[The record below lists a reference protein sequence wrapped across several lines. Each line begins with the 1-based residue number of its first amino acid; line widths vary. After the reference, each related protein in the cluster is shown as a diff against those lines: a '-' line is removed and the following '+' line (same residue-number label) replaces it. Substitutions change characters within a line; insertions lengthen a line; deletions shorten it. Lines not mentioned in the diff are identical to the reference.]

1 MNDLHEWF
9 NRNAG
14 KPLTVEVFR
23 DLQTTLG
30 TYTPP
35 LPAEAPGAGKSEAW
49 AQSVVRLEAS
59 EKGVKLFRNNV
70 GVLED
75 KTGRPVRY
83 GLGNDSAKMNEVI
96 KSGDLI
102 GIRPLVIL
110 PHHVGHTFGQFVSR
124 EVKSP
129 GWQYTGQGRETAQLA
144 WCNLV
149 NSCGGD
155 AAFATGPGT
164 L

>member
-1 MNDLHEWF
+1 MNGIHEWF
-9 NRNAG
+9 RRNAG
-14 KPLTVEVFR
+14 QPLTLEVFR

-35 LPAEAPGAGKSEAW
+35 LPVGAEGVGKSEAW
-49 AQSVVRLEAS
+49 AQSLVRLEAS
-59 EKGVKLFRNNV
+59 EKGVKLFRNNC
-70 GVLED
+70 GALKDEG
-75 KTGRPVRY
+75 GRLVRF
-83 GLGNDSAKMNEVI
+83 GLGNDSAKMSEI
-96 KSGDLI
+96 LKSGDLL
-102 GIRPLVIL
+102 GLRPVLIQER
-110 PHHVGHTFGQFVSR
+110 HVGHIIGQFMSR
-124 EVKSP
+124 EMKPP
-129 GWQYTGQGRETAQLA
+129 GWQYTGTGREVAQMA

>member
-1 MNDLHEWF
+1 MNLHTWAARW
-9 NRNAG
+9 NI
-14 KPLTVEVFR
+14 PLECLR

-49 AQSVVRLEAS
+49 VQSVVRLEAS

-83 GLGNDSAKMNEVI
+83 GLGNDSPKMNEVI

-102 GIRPLVIL
+102 GLKSIIVTPAM
-110 PHHVGHTFGQFVSR
+110 VGHCFGQFVSI
-124 EVKSP
+124 ECKSP
-129 GWQYTGQGRETAQLA
+129 GWQFTGTGREKAQLA
-144 WCNLV
+144 WANLV
-149 NSCGGD
+149 NSMGGM
-155 AAFATGPGT
+155 ACFATGPGT

>member
-14 KPLTVEVFR
+14 KPLTVEAFR
-23 DLQTTLG
+23 DLQITLG

-102 GIRPLVIL
+102 GLKSVIIT
-110 PHHVGHTFGQFVSR
+110 PAMIGHRFGQFVSV
-124 EVKSP
+124 ECKSP
-129 GWQYTGQGRETAQLA
+129 GWQFTGTGREKAQLA
-144 WCNLV
+144 WANLV
-149 NSCGGD
+149 NSMGGM
-155 AAFATGPGT
+155 ACFATGPGVF
-164 L
+164 

>member
-35 LPAEAPGAGKSEAW
+35 LPTEAPGAGKSEAW

-102 GIRPLVIL
+102 GLKSVIIT
-110 PHHVGHTFGQFVSR
+110 PAMIGHRFGQFVSV
-124 EVKSP
+124 ECKSP
-129 GWQYTGQGRETAQLA
+129 GWQFTGAGREKAQLA
-144 WCNLV
+144 WANLV
-149 NSCGGD
+149 NSMGGM
-155 AAFATGPGT
+155 ACFATGPGVF
-164 L
+164 

>member
-1 MNDLHEWF
+1 MNDLHEWARRW
-9 NRNAG
+9 NV
-14 KPLTVEVFR
+14 PLEMLR

-30 TYTPP
+30 VYTPP

-49 AQSVVRLEAS
+49 AQSAVRLEAS

-83 GLGNDSAKMNEVI
+83 GLGNDSPKMNEVI
-96 KSGDLI
+96 KSADLI

-124 EVKSP
+124 EIKP
-129 GWQYTGQGRETAQLA
+129 PNWQYTGSGREPAQLA
-144 WCNLV
+144 WANLI
-149 NSCGGD
+149 NANGGD

>member
-70 GVLED
+70 GALKD
-75 KTGRPVRY
+75 DRGRLVRY
-83 GLGNDSAKMNEVI
+83 GLGNDSAAMNAVL
-96 KSGDLI
+96 KSADLI
-102 GIRPLVIL
+102 GVRPVLIQ
-110 PHHVGHTFGQFVSR
+110 PWHVGHTFGQFVSR
-124 EVKSP
+124 ECKVP
-129 GWQYTGQGRETAQLA
+129 GWQYSGKGRESAQLA
-144 WCNLV
+144 WANLI
-149 NSCGGD
+149 NACGGD
-155 AAFATGPGT
+155 AAFTTGPGS

>member
-1 MNDLHEWF
+1 MNNLHEWF
-9 NRNAG
+9 VRNAG
-14 KPLTVEVFR
+14 RPLTLELLR
-23 DLQTTLG
+23 DLQITLG
-30 TYTPP
+30 TYT
-35 LPAEAPGAGKSEAW
+35 LPTPDCDPGRGKSEAW
-49 AQSVVRLEAS
+49 AQSAVRLEAS
-59 EKGVKLFRNNV
+59 VKGVKLFRNNV

-83 GLGNDSAKMNEVI
+83 GLANDSASMNALL

-102 GIRPLVIL
+102 GVRPLLIRPE
-110 PHHVGHTFGQFVSR
+110 HVGHTFGQFVSR
-124 EVKSP
+124 EIKAP
-129 GWQYTGQGRETAQLA
+129 GWQFTGSGREAAQLA
-144 WCNLV
+144 WCNLI

>member
-83 GLGNDSAKMNEVI
+83 GLGNDSAQQNEII
-96 KSGDLI
+96 KSADLI
-102 GIRPLVIL
+102 GIRGVVIT
-110 PHHVGHTFGQFVSR
+110 PEMIGHRFGQFVSV
-124 EVKSP
+124 ECKSP
-129 GWQYTGQGRETAQLA
+129 GWQYTGAGRERAQMA
-144 WCNLV
+144 WMNLI
-149 NSCGGD
+149 NSMGGM
-155 AAFATGPGT
+155 AFFSTGRF
-164 L
+164 

>member
-1 MNDLHEWF
+1 MNTLHEWF

-14 KPLTVEVFR
+14 QPLTLGVFR

-35 LPAEAPGAGKSEAW
+35 LPADAPEAGKSEAW

-59 EKGVKLFRNNV
+59 EKGIALFRNNV

-83 GLGNDSAKMNEVI
+83 GLGNDSPKMNEVI

-102 GIRPLVIL
+102 GIRSIL
-110 PHHVGHTFGQFVSR
+110 IQPHHVGHVFGQFVSR
-124 EVKSP
+124 EIKAP
-129 GWQYTGQGRETAQLA
+129 GWQYTGQGREGAQMA
-144 WCNLV
+144 WANLI
-149 NSCGGD
+149 NSRGGD
-155 AAFATGPGT
+155 AAFATGAGS

>member
-1 MNDLHEWF
+1 MNNLHEWARRW
-9 NRNAG
+9 NV
-14 KPLTVEVFR
+14 PLEMFR
-23 DLQTTLG
+23 DLQITLG

-83 GLGNDSAKMNEVI
+83 GLGNDSPKMNEVI

-102 GIRPLVIL
+102 GIRPVVIL

-124 EVKSP
+124 EIKAP
-129 GWQYTGQGRETAQLA
+129 NWQYTGGGREPAQLA
-144 WCNLV
+144 WANLI
-149 NSCGGD
+149 NANGGD
-155 AAFATGPGT
+155 AAFATGPGS

>member
-1 MNDLHEWF
+1 MNGLHEWF
-9 NRNAG
+9 CRNAG
-14 KPLTVEVFR
+14 QPLTFEMFR

-35 LPAEAPGAGKSEAW
+35 LPVGADGIGKSEAW
-49 AQSVVRLEAS
+49 AQSLVRLEAS

-70 GVLED
+70 GVLKDE
-75 KTGRPVRY
+75 TGRPVRY
-83 GLGNDSAKMNEVI
+83 GLGNDSAKMNEVL
-96 KSGDLI
+96 KSADLI
-102 GIRPLVIL
+102 GLRPVLIEQR
-110 PHHVGHTFGQFVSR
+110 HVGHVLGQFVSR
-124 EVKSP
+124 EVKAP
-129 GWQYTGQGRETAQLA
+129 GWQYTGTGREVAQMA

-155 AAFATGPGT
+155 AAFATGAGT

>member
-83 GLGNDSAKMNEVI
+83 GLGNDSPKMNEVI

-102 GIRPLVIL
+102 GLKSVIIT
-110 PHHVGHTFGQFVSR
+110 PAMIGHRFGQFVSV
-124 EVKSP
+124 ECKSP
-129 GWQYTGQGRETAQLA
+129 GWQFTGTSREKAQLA
-144 WCNLV
+144 WANLV
-149 NSCGGD
+149 NSMGGM
-155 AAFATGPGT
+155 ACFATGPGVF
-164 L
+164 

>member
-1 MNDLHEWF
+1 MNNLHEWARRW
-9 NRNAG
+9 NV
-14 KPLTVEVFR
+14 PIEVFR

-35 LPAEAPGAGKSEAW
+35 LPAEAPEAGKSEAW

-83 GLGNDSAKMNEVI
+83 GLGNDSPKMNEVI

-102 GIRPLVIL
+102 GIRPLMIL

-124 EVKSP
+124 EIKAP
-129 GWQYTGQGRETAQLA
+129 GWQYTGQGREAAQMA
-144 WCNLV
+144 WANLI
-149 NSCGGD
+149 NACGGD